1 MYYRLGKR
9 LGKRLL
15 SRRLLDLALT
25 VSALIML
32 LPVLALAAL
41 LVRVRLGSPVL
52 FRQQRP
58 GLHGKPFTLL
68 KFRTMTDSR
77 NAQDNQ
83 LPDEQ
88 HRPG

>member
-41 LVRVRLGSPVL
+41 LACVRLGSPIL
-52 FRQQRP
+52 FRQKRP

-68 KFRTMTDSR
+68 KFRTMTGARD
-77 NAQDNQ
+77 AQGD
-83 LPDEQ
+83 LLLDEQ